1 MTQERAILA
10 GGCFWGMEGLIYIR
24 RGIEIHPKG
33 GVTCV
38 NI

>member
-1 MTQERAILA
+1 MTRERAILA
-10 GGCFWGMEGLIYIR
+10 GGCFRGMEEQIYIR